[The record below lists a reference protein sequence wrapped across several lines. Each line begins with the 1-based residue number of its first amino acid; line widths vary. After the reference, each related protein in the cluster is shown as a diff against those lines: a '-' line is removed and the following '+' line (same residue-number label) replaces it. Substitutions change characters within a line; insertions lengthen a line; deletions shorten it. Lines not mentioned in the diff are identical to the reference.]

1 MSDSL
6 PSCVIEGA
14 LKMEQKTI
22 YILVEPSMMTPIW
35 HANSIEGLKRSAARQ
50 KRSVCQIHSVE
61 ELDDRDPPV
70 ALVIISTNT
79 DWTREVIDAC
89 RQRNIRPIWIGG
101 MPRKFGEDVSGTM
114 YSSKS
119 SVEEMLRYFVSCGR
133 QRVAL
138 IGINENAAND
148 STKRDAFLVAARQ
161 MNLPI
166 TGRDIYC
173 SNKGAANPLEAF
185 FDNMEQYDGVL
196 CSNDYIAAN
205 VLSHAEARGIGIPEE
220 LYVAGLG
227 DTFLCRYT
235 KPSLTSATRSYIQT
249 GEQAFN
255 IWKQLNNDP
264 SIFSI
269 VVTVKC
275 EIKPRASTAYS
286 PLPDEEVVPALEM
299 AAPTMA
305 EGTILAQ
312 THAVRSLEYCLSN
325 CDQMDMRII
334 RGMLRGD
341 SVEKIAEEMF
351 ISVGTARYRLKKL
364 YTAAAVNTKAEFVT
378 LFERYIGNERI
389 FEDYLEHFD
398 ETKME

>member
-1 MSDSL
+1 
-6 PSCVIEGA
+6 
-14 LKMEQKTI
+14 MEQKTI
-22 YILVEPSMMTPIW
+22 YILVEPSIMTPIW

-50 KRSVCQIHSVE
+50 KRSVMQICSVE
-61 ELDDRDPPV
+61 ELDSREKPV

-79 DWTREVIDAC
+79 DWTRGMMDAC

-119 SVEEMLRYFVSCGR
+119 SIEELLRYFVSCGR
-133 QRVAL
+133 SRVAL

-148 STKRDAFLVAARQ
+148 STKRDVFLIAARQ
-161 MNLPI
+161 MKLPI
-166 TGRDIYC
+166 TARDIYC
-173 SNKGAANPLEAF
+173 SNKGASNPLEGF

-196 CSNDYIAAN
+196 CSNDYIAAH
-205 VLSHAEARGIGIPEE
+205 VLSHAAQHGIRVPED

-255 IWKQLNNDP
+255 IWKQLNSDP

-275 EIKPRASTAYS
+275 EIKPRGSTAFS
-286 PLPDEEVVPALEM
+286 PLPVEDDELNMENPAPSLPEGSVL
-299 AAPTMA
+299 AASHM
-305 EGTILAQ
+305 
-312 THAVRSLEYCLSN
+312 VRSLEHCLSH
-325 CDQMDMRII
+325 CDQMDMLII
-334 RGMLRGD
+334 QGMLRGE
-341 SVEKIAEEMF
+341 SVEKIAEDLF

-364 YTAAAVNTKAEFVT
+364 YLAANVSTKAEFVA
-378 LFERYIGNERI
+378 LFEHYIGSDKI
-389 FEDYLEHFD
+389 FEDYLGNFD
-398 ETKME
+398 ENDVE